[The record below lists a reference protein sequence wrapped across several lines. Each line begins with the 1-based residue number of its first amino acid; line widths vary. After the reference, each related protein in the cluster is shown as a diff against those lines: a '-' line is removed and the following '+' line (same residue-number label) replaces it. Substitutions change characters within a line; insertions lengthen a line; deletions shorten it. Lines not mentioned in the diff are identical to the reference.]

1 MKNILDKINRADEI
15 QAKLELDKT
24 ELAKHEVELA
34 LVDDLKKR
42 YSDAKK
48 LANEIEG
55 ALISFTGQKNAIE
68 DKSARYINEVT
79 MLEIIIEKIQKQAKE
94 IGLDVNSIGEIKL
107 ANELNNQLNVDK
119 LKALVIPMSKL
130 NTKI

>member
-1 MKNILDKINRADEI
+1 MNTRKTIYDKLFTE
-15 QAKLELDKT
+15 KV

-42 YSDAKK
+42 YNDAKV

-55 ALISFTGQKNAIE
+55 ALISFTGQKNSIE
-68 DKSARYINEVT
+68 DKSARYINQVT

-107 ANELNNQLNVDK
+107 ANELNNQLNADK